1 MLDEGVKI
9 ATYKNLVGVG
19 LHIQTMDQIAD
30 ESYEH
35 LVVAT
40 DTTRLSIVVHGKHV
54 HYDF

>member
-30 ESYEH
+30 ESYEQ
-35 LVVAT
+35 
-40 DTTRLSIVVHGKHV
+40 
-54 HYDF
+54 